1 MTRVLVLYHS
11 MYGHIET
18 MAKAIADGV
27 ARVEGAEVTIKR
39 VPETMPAEAFAAA
52 GGKTGQAAD
61 IASPGELADYDAI
74 IFGVPTRFGNM
85 SGQMRNF
92 LDQTGGL
99 WAKGALAGKVASVF
113 ASTGT
118 GGGQEMTITS
128 TWTTLAHH
136 GMVIVPLGYTAPELF
151 DISQVSGGTPYGATT
166 IAGGDGSR
174 QPDDRE
180 LSIARHQGEHVTRI
194 AAKLT
199 L

>member
-18 MAKAIADGV
+18 MAQAVAEGV
-27 ARVEGAEVTIKR
+27 TRVEGAEVTIKR
-39 VPETMPAEAFAAA
+39 VPETMPEDAFKAA
-52 GGKTGQAAD
+52 GGKTGQDAG
-61 IASPGELADYDAI
+61 IAKPGELADYDAI

-136 GMVIVPLGYTAPELF
+136 GMVIVPLGYTTPELF
-151 DISQVSGGTPYGATT
+151 DISKVSGGTPYGATT

-180 LSIARHQGEHVTRI
+180 LAIARHQGEHVTRI
-194 AAKLT
+194 AAKLKG
-199 L
+199 